1 MNDGDVKDSGNGTA
15 AVENTGE
22 GTTRRQFLKV
32 MGVAGAG
39 AAAAAC
45 GPPDNGD
52 KLIPYLIPPDD
63 IVPGTNVSYA
73 TLLTGAGPEPLAI
86 HASARDGRVIK
97 LGRYDIATRNM

>member
-1 MNDGDVKDSGNGTA
+1 MNDGDVRDSGNGTT

-63 IVPGTNVSYA
+63 IVSTRA
-73 TLLTGAGPEPLAI
+73 GADSASRSSSSDVNRNGP
-86 HASARDGRVIK
+86 
-97 LGRYDIATRNM
+97 TT